1 MMKFIFGMQ
10 INIEVFYKLILPF
23 WMCVTR
29 HAQSTQN
36 SKLTIS
42 LIYLK
47 ENAKDEVDFFCLQVN
62 DKVFFKLVLA
72 F

>member
-1 MMKFIFGMQ
+1 MMKFSFGMQ

-29 HAQSTQN
+29 HVQSTQN

-47 ENAKDEVDFFCLQVN
+47 ENAKDEVDFFACR
-62 DKVFFKLVLA
+62 
-72 F
+72 